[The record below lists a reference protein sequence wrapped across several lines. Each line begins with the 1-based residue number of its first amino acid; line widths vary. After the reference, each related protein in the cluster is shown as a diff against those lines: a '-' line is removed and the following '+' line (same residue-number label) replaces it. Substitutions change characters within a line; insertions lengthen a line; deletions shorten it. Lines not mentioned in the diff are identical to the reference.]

1 MSKVSYTTAVV
12 VGLVGPKMYLKREV
26 DGYTVNIP

>member
-1 MSKVSYTTAVV
+1 MSKVSYTTSVV
-12 VGLVGPKMYLKREV
+12 VGLVGPKVYPKGEA

>member
-1 MSKVSYTTAVV
+1 MSKVSDPMSVK
-12 VGLVGPKMYLKREV
+12 VGLVGPKVYPKGEA